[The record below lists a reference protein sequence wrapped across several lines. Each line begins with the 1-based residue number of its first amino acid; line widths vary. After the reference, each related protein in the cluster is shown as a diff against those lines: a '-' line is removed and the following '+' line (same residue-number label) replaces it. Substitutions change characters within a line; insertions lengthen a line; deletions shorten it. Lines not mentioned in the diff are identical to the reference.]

1 MKTTIK
7 IAVIAMMGM
16 SLGVKAQWNTI
27 DVGNSPSLTLFKHTG
42 TSTPVPFNIQKLG
55 YSGSSIN
62 YGLLHLDMGH
72 NTIGG
77 GSNLH
82 FRLKNS
88 SNGFKE
94 YGGMGAY
101 IIDNT
106 SGSENGG
113 LTFYTTNEGKV
124 RIRRMTILDNGFVG
138 IGINQPE
145 YQLALKG
152 KFSIGTEELNN
163 KEWGEFLIKKVNF
176 SENYA
181 SLGFSQG
188 TKTNNLNVEEAIS
201 IRRRGNVG
209 IGTNTPSEKL
219 DIKGNLKI
227 TGDLKMSGSD
237 SYIWTNG
244 TGTGYTGIWDQ
255 KNRRVLFYTSEKDG
269 NVGIGTTNTKG
280 FKLGVNGKVAATEV
294 KVATYSNW
302 ADFVFKKDYHLPTL
316 LDVENH
322 IKEKG
327 HLKDIPSAKEV
338 RKNGFFL
345 GEMDAKLLQKIEELT
360 LYTIEQEKK
369 LNNQEEEIEELKKQN
384 SKFEKQEKKIKRLES
399 LVEKLLKDKN

>member
-1 MKTTIK
+1 MKTTMK

-16 SLGVKAQWNTI
+16 SLGVNAQ
-27 DVGNSPSLTLFKHTG
+27 VSQTLSGGTPLYFTSTG
-42 TSTPVPFNIQKLG
+42 TGTYDKTVLYHDKTNGFHLELAKLTNSNDSNPIDFNI
-55 YSGSSIN
+55 
-62 YGLLHLDMGH
+62 
-72 NTIGG
+72 NTRGG
-77 GSNLH
+77 NHPFFTIKGA
-82 FRLKNS
+82 
-88 SNGFKE
+88 NG
-94 YGGMGAY
+94 
-101 IIDNT
+101 N
-106 SGSENGG
+106 
-113 LTFYTTNEGKV
+113 
-124 RIRRMTILDNGFVG
+124 VG
-138 IGINQPE
+138 IGTNTPSEKLDIKGN
-145 YQLALKG
+145 LKITG
-152 KFSIGTEELNN
+152 DLKMSGSDSYIWTNGTGTGYTGIWDQKNRRVL
-163 KEWGEFLIKKVNF
+163 FYT
-176 SENYA
+176 SE
-181 SLGFSQG
+181 
-188 TKTNNLNVEEAIS
+188 KD
-201 IRRRGNVG
+201 GNVG

-316 LDVENH
+316 HDVENH

-327 HLKDIPSAKEV
+327 HLKDIPNAKEV
-338 RKNGFFL
+338 EQNGFFL

-369 LNNQEEEIEELKKQN
+369 LVIQQKEIEELKEQN
-384 SKFEKQEKKIKRLES
+384 SRIKDLEI
-399 LVEKLLKDKN
+399 LVQKLLKEKN

>member
-1 MKTTIK
+1 MKTTMK

-16 SLGVKAQWNTI
+16 SLGVNAQ
-27 DVGNSPSLTLFKHTG
+27 VSQTLSGGTPLYFTSTG
-42 TSTPVPFNIQKLG
+42 TGTYDKTVLYHDKTNGFHLELAKLTNSNDSNPIDFNI
-55 YSGSSIN
+55 
-62 YGLLHLDMGH
+62 
-72 NTIGG
+72 NTRGG
-77 GSNLH
+77 NH
-82 FRLKNS
+82 PFFTIK
-88 SNGFKE
+88 
-94 YGGMGAY
+94 GA
-101 IIDNT
+101 N
-106 SGSENGG
+106 
-113 LTFYTTNEGKV
+113 
-124 RIRRMTILDNGFVG
+124 
-138 IGINQPE
+138 
-145 YQLALKG
+145 
-152 KFSIGTEELNN
+152 
-163 KEWGEFLIKKVNF
+163 
-176 SENYA
+176 
-181 SLGFSQG
+181 
-188 TKTNNLNVEEAIS
+188 
-201 IRRRGNVG
+201 GNVG

-316 LDVENH
+316 HDVENH

-327 HLKDIPSAKEV
+327 HLKDIPNAKEV
-338 RKNGFFL
+338 EQNGFFL

-369 LNNQEEEIEELKKQN
+369 LVIQQKEIEELKEQN
-384 SKFEKQEKKIKRLES
+384 SRIKDLEI
-399 LVEKLLKDKN
+399 LVQKLLKEKN